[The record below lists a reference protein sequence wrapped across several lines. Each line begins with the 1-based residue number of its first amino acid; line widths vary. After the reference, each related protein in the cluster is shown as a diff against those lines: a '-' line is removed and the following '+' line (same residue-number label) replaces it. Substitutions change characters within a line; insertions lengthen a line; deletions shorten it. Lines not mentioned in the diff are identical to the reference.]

1 MWVLRFLVV
10 TDPSERGHPVFKRQ
24 VLVILTAILGVLVG
38 VAPVAEAQADT
49 NYRPPATKTAPKPA
63 PKKVAAKPAAK
74 KAPAKKAAPKAAV
87 SSADAKRQ
95 KVVAAALS
103 KVGSRYVYGK
113 TGPSSFDCSGLTL
126 YAYRQVGVSL
136 PHSSRS
142 QSRVGKRVAL
152 NALKPGDLVFYYSPI
167 SHVGI
172 YIGNGKVVDAANR
185 RTGVRVT
192 SLKSMPLK
200 VAVRVIN

>member
-1 MWVLRFLVV
+1 M
-10 TDPSERGHPVFKRQ
+10 FKRQ

-49 NYRPPATKTAPKPA
+49 NYRPPSTTKTTAKPA
-63 PKKVAAKPAAK
+63 AKKVAPKPAAK

-126 YAYRQVGVSL
+126 YAYRQVGISL

-200 VAVRVIN
+200 AAVRVIN

>member
-1 MWVLRFLVV
+1 M
-10 TDPSERGHPVFKRQ
+10 FKRQ
-24 VLVILTAILGVLVG
+24 VLVILTAFLGVLVG

-49 NYRPPATKTAPKPA
+49 NYRPPTTTKTAPKPA
-63 PKKVAAKPAAK
+63 PKVAAKPAP
-74 KAPAKKAAPKAAV
+74 KAAAKAAPKAAV

-126 YAYRQVGVSL
+126 YAYRQVGISL

-200 VAVRVIN
+200 AAVRVIN

>member
-1 MWVLRFLVV
+1 M
-10 TDPSERGHPVFKRQ
+10 FKRQ
-24 VLVILTAILGVLVG
+24 VLVILTAFLGVLVG

-49 NYRPPATKTAPKPA
+49 NYRPPATTKAAP
-63 PKKVAAKPAAK
+63 KPAAK
-74 KAPAKKAAPKAAV
+74 KVAPKPAAKKVAPKPAAKKAAPKAAV
-87 SSADAKRQ
+87 SSADATRQ
-95 KVVAAALS
+95 EVGAAALS

-113 TGPSSFDCSGLTL
+113 TGPSSFDCSGLTS

-200 VAVRVIN
+200 AAVRVIN

>member
-1 MWVLRFLVV
+1 M
-10 TDPSERGHPVFKRQ
+10 FKRQ
-24 VLVILTAILGVLVG
+24 VLVILTALLGVLVG

-49 NYRPPATKTAPKPA
+49 NYRPPTTTKTAPKPA
-63 PKKVAAKPAAK
+63 PKVAAKPAP
-74 KAPAKKAAPKAAV
+74 KAAAKAAPKAAV

-126 YAYRQVGVSL
+126 YAYRQVGISL

-200 VAVRVIN
+200 AAVRVIN

>member
-1 MWVLRFLVV
+1 M
-10 TDPSERGHPVFKRQ
+10 FKRQ

-49 NYRPPATKTAPKPA
+49 NYRPPSTTKTT
-63 PKKVAAKPAAK
+63 AKPAAK
-74 KAPAKKAAPKAAV
+74 KVAPKPAAKKAPAKKAAPKAPAKKAAPKAAV

-126 YAYRQVGVSL
+126 YAYRQVGISL

-185 RTGVRVT
+185 RTDVRVT

-200 VAVRVIN
+200 AAVRVIN

>member
-1 MWVLRFLVV
+1 M
-10 TDPSERGHPVFKRQ
+10 FKRQ
-24 VLVILTAILGVLVG
+24 VLVILTAFLGVLVG

-49 NYRPPATKTAPKPA
+49 NYRPPATTKAAP
-63 PKKVAAKPAAK
+63 KPAAK
-74 KAPAKKAAPKAAV
+74 KVAPKPAAKKAAPKAAV
-87 SSADAKRQ
+87 SSANAKRQ

-113 TGPSSFDCSGLTL
+113 TGPSSFDCSGLTS

-200 VAVRVIN
+200 AAVRVIN